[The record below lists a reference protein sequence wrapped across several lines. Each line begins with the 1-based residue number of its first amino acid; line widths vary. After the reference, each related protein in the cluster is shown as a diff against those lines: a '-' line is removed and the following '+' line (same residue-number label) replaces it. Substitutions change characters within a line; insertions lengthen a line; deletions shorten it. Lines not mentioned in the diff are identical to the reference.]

1 MIRIG
6 IELNNV
12 IRNVN
17 KQILKYYQKDIK
29 PELDIDDID
38 EKDNPFKYCAFNSPT
53 EKSEFIYIDY
63 PYEIFGCAKT
73 MSKELPTLM
82 NNWLSELTNYEED
95 DVEISF
101 FSLNE
106 ESLTI
111 QSSYFFLSK
120 IGTRVRK
127 IVFPREVSDLWD
139 NYDVIITANP
149 EVLNYFDKFGD
160 GYTYIIRIAN
170 KVNEGCKSDKIY
182 GSLDDV
188 IRDKGLLKELQEF
201 VDNKGADKA
210 DEVGEIGE
218 EEIKLIEEK

>member
-29 PELDIDDID
+29 PELDIDEID
-38 EKDNPFKYCAFNSPT
+38 EKDNPFKYCTFNTPT

-82 NNWLSELTNYEED
+82 NNWLSELTNYEDD

-127 IVFPREVSDLWD
+127 IVFPKEVSGLWD
-139 NYDVIITANP
+139 EYDVIITANP
-149 EVLNYFDKFGD
+149 EVLNYFDKYGD
-160 GYTYIIRIAN
+160 DSAYIIRIAN
-170 KVNEGCKSDKIY
+170 NMNEGCKSDKIY

-188 IRDKGLLKELQEF
+188 IKDKELLGELQEF
-201 VDNKGADKA
+201 VNNKGAVKTDKIGK
-210 DEVGEIGE
+210 DET
-218 EEIKLIEEK
+218 KLIEK

>member
-29 PELDIDDID
+29 SELDIDDID

-82 NNWLSELTNYEED
+82 NNWLAELTNYEDD

-111 QSSYFFLSK
+111 QSSYFFLK
-120 IGTRVRK
+120 I
-127 IVFPREVSDLWD
+127 
-139 NYDVIITANP
+139 
-149 EVLNYFDKFGD
+149 LNY
-160 GYTYIIRIAN
+160 YIH
-170 KVNEGCKSDKIY
+170 VFQKIQTF
-182 GSLDDV
+182 
-188 IRDKGLLKELQEF
+188 QE
-201 VDNKGADKA
+201 KMQS
-210 DEVGEIGE
+210 
-218 EEIKLIEEK
+218 